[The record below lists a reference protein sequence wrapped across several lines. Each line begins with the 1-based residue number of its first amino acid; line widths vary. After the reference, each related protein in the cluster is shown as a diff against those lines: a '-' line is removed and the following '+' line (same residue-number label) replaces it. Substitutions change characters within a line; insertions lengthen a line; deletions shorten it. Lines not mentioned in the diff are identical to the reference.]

1 MSKDQGDKGHDVTP
15 IGIAGSVRP
24 KSFLDVVSI
33 IENYY
38 LAEKDGNQLPDNL
51 FTFKGRI
58 MVSEVGFKGA
68 AISAIISIFLA
79 PFFIA
84 VVEKYVPIF
93 GSSKFTLFDQF
104 FALVLAVSFSLGYS
118 LIIAS
123 VGRYYIGNLPRKST
137 NWLML
142 GLTTAGILK
151 IVVAFVLYNS
161 VYVLVLDEARVT
173 KILVSLQRYL
183 SYETLNKVY
192 TILMGIKPLLL
203 TSANFII
210 LSSLLMITVP
220 WLFIYL
226 ASRKTKKILAREA
239 LWS

>member
-1 MSKDQGDKGHDVTP
+1 MSKEPGDRGHDVTP
-15 IGIAGSVRP
+15 IGLGGSIRP

-38 LAEKDGNQLPDNL
+38 LAERNGKSLPDNL

-68 AISAIISIFLA
+68 AVSAFISIFLA

-93 GSSKFTLFDQF
+93 GSSEFTLFDQF
-104 FALVLAVSFSLGYS
+104 FALALAVSFSLGYS

-123 VGRYYIGNLPRKST
+123 VGKYYIGNLARKT
-137 NWLML
+137 VNWLML
-142 GLTTAGILK
+142 GLTAAGILK
-151 IVVAFVLYNS
+151 IIVAFMLYNT
-161 VYVLVLDEARVT
+161 VYVVVLEENRVINVLRT
-173 KILVSLQRYL
+173 MQNYV
-183 SYETLNKVY
+183 SYETLSRIYGIIMN
-192 TILMGIKPLLL
+192 IKPLLL

-210 LSSLLMITVP
+210 LSSFLMITVP

-226 ASRKTKKILAREA
+226 ASRKTKKMLTREI